1 MKIYCPICATGIDVE
16 EAHAGNKGRCMNC
29 ESKFIIPV
37 AADDPVEILERGE
50 DLYCPICSTHIEA
63 EGVEVGDKCR
73 CMSCEAKF
81 IIPENRS
88 IAIEILERGK
98 SSVQKDAPRIKVAT
112 STSKATSTTA
122 SGAKSPV
129 TSGAKS
135 PATSGDEKE
144 LKVPA
149 AGSGAMR
156 TIVVHAPQKKSG
168 GAMVWVFLVLVGA
181 GLFGYMKFMGGDDQ
195 GDSQANNDKS
205 AEAAKPVKIVNVS
218 PRPLA
223 PIQPAPGEEGGDD
236 SIPFDTSLAEIGTF
250 EMTEKK
256 KQRGLDFLKSGELI
270 RREASYTAF
279 RSLGDDYKDT
289 YAELLGQARVHHLDL
304 LGKKAEKLTGG
315 PQAPPDFE
323 NAHSAW
329 KVAADAALEVIRTNW
344 RNTAP
349 DSFREKHQE
358 MEGALE
364 KARELYTA
372 LIPTLKGSGGQA
384 MDSLQELAGVFTE
397 LAVEL
402 AWCVGEDPAQT
413 GIAELVAEA
422 RGSDGKEAV
431 PESLLGRARVEF
443 AAADAI
449 GKANNLLNRGTA
461 GYRIFAALL
470 NERRVA
476 LGLKALR
483 LEDTLI
489 AASET
494 HSGDMLFQN
503 YFAHNSTDGTKP
515 GVRAKAAGFTGR
527 LTGACIYRTSPDVQ
541 AAYKAWWLT
550 PGFRAAMYSSDPDVM
565 GLGNAEAY
573 WTLNIGTSG
582 EQPDVQ

>member
-1 MKIYCPICATGIDVE
+1 MKIHCPICSTGIDVE

-63 EGVEVGDKCR
+63 EGVEAGDKCR

-81 IIPENRS
+81 IIPENRNT
-88 IAIEILERGK
+88 AIEILERGK
-98 SSVQKDAPRIKVAT
+98 SSVQKDAPRMKVAT
-112 STSKATSTTA
+112 STSKATST
-122 SGAKSPV
+122 AK
-129 TSGAKS
+129 SGAKS
-135 PATSGDEKE
+135 PAKSGDEKE
-144 LKVPA
+144 LKVPV
-149 AGSGAMR
+149 AGSGSMR
-156 TIVVHAPQKKSG
+156 TIVVHAPQKKG
-168 GAMVWVFLVLVGA
+168 GGVMVWVVIVLAGA
-181 GLFGYMKFMGGDDQ
+181 GIFGYMKFMEGGDEN
-195 GDSQANNDKS
+195 GAQAEIK
-205 AEAAKPVKIVNVS
+205 AKPPVLKKVNVPS
-218 PRPLA
+218 RPVVA
-223 PIQPAPGEEGGDD
+223 PQPTEGEALDD
-236 SIPFDTSLAEIGTF
+236 SIPFDTSLADIGTF
-250 EMTEKK
+250 ELTDKK

-270 RREASYTAF
+270 TREAAYTAF
-279 RSLGDDYKDT
+279 RSLGDDYKDA
-289 YAELLGQARVHHLDL
+289 YAELLGQARVHHLAL
-304 LGKKAEKLTGG
+304 LGKKAEKLSGG

-329 KVAADAALEVIRTNW
+329 KAAADAALEMIRTNW
-344 RNTAP
+344 RTTAP
-349 DSFREKHQE
+349 DGYREKHQE

-364 KARELYTA
+364 KARELHSA
-372 LIPTLKGSGGQA
+372 LLPTLKGSGRQA

-397 LAVEL
+397 FAVEL
-402 AWCVGEDPAQT
+402 AWCAGEDSAQT
-413 GIAELVAEA
+413 DITKLVAEA
-422 RGSDGKEAV
+422 RGSDGKEKE

-443 AAADAI
+443 AASDAI
-449 GKANNLLNRGTA
+449 GKMNNALNRGTA
-461 GYRIFAALL
+461 GYRNFAALL

-503 YFAHNSTDGTKP
+503 YFAHNSTDGSKP

-550 PGFRAAMYSSDPDVM
+550 PGFRAAMYSSAPDVM

-573 WTLNIGTSG
+573 WTLN
-582 EQPDVQ
+582 